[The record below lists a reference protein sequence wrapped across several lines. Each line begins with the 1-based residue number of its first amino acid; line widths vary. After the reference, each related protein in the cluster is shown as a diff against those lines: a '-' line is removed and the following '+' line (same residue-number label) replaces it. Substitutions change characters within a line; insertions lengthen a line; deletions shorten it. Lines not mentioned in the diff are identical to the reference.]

1 MPKRNRL
8 AVAGIMFLMS
18 LVTYACFLQE
28 PGNMN
33 VRSRMFLTLSL
44 VGNADLSIDRY
55 ANVTID
61 KAESHGRFYSAK
73 APGLSLSNHLRRPT
87 KYRVQGLLVFEISAW
102 TTLSCGV
109 VQCHSG
115 RRDRSEPTTHI

>member
-1 MPKRNRL
+1 
-8 AVAGIMFLMS
+8 
-18 LVTYACFLQE
+18 
-28 PGNMN
+28 
-33 VRSRMFLTLSL
+33 FLTLSL

-61 KAESHGRFYSAK
+61 KAESHSRFYSAK

-102 TTLSCGV
+102 TTLSSGV
-109 VQCHSG
+109 LQCHPG
-115 RRDRSEPTTHI
+115 RRERIEPTTHIRSFTKATRSLRSANKHISQNAGAENT